1 MTSSAFSAL
10 LALWG
15 LWAIRK
21 DRVPTSVWLGRFGI
35 FSIPMPFIGVATG
48 WIFTEMGRQPWV
60 VVPNLVSMQ
69 AGDPLGDV
77 NQLTPMGISTA
88 VSAGQMLTTMVLFTV
103 LYLALGVVWVWL
115 MRRYVL
121 EGVSDFSDESKK
133 EVSAQALN
141 FGY

>member
-1 MTSSAFSAL
+1 
-10 LALWG
+10 
-15 LWAIRK
+15 
-21 DRVPTSVWLGRFGI
+21 
-35 FSIPMPFIGVATG
+35 
-48 WIFTEMGRQPWV
+48 
-60 VVPNLVSMQ
+60 MQ
-69 AGDPLGDV
+69 ASDPLGDV
-77 NQLTPMGISTA
+77 NQLTAVGISTA
-88 VSAGQMLTTMVLFTV
+88 VSAGQMLTTMILFTV